1 MPLIQESV
9 YVEIKDDYDGDY
21 VLFAP
26 PPLPGL
32 SFLVCRIPRAPWV
45 ALPNLTLACLHHPP
59 PSLGSQRPLDFLYSI
74 GAKATLG
81 VVVVVDGYGDDD
93 EEENGQGENVME

>member
-1 MPLIQESV
+1 M
-9 YVEIKDDYDGDY
+9 
-21 VLFAP
+21 
-26 PPLPGL
+26 
-32 SFLVCRIPRAPWV
+32 
-45 ALPNLTLACLHHPP
+45 ALPNLTLACLHHHPTPP
-59 PSLGSQRPLDFLYSI
+59 HLGASDLWTSSI

>member
-1 MPLIQESV
+1 MPLIQESA
-9 YVEIKDDYDGDY
+9 YVEIKDDYDGDDVFFY
-21 VLFAP
+21 P
-26 PPLPGL
+26 PFPGL
-32 SFLVCRIPRAPWV
+32 SFLMCRIPRAPWV

-59 PSLGSQRPLDFLYSI
+59 SLGSQRPLDFLYSI
-74 GAKATLG
+74 VAKATLG

>member
-1 MPLIQESV
+1 
-9 YVEIKDDYDGDY
+9 
-21 VLFAP
+21 
-26 PPLPGL
+26 
-32 SFLVCRIPRAPWV
+32 
-45 ALPNLTLACLHHPP
+45 
-59 PSLGSQRPLDFLYSI
+59 LDFLYSI

>member
-1 MPLIQESV
+1 M
-9 YVEIKDDYDGDY
+9 
-21 VLFAP
+21 
-26 PPLPGL
+26 
-32 SFLVCRIPRAPWV
+32 
-45 ALPNLTLACLHHPP
+45 ALPNLTLACSPP
-59 PSLGSQRPLDFLYSI
+59 TLLGSQRPLDFLYSI

>member
-1 MPLIQESV
+1 M
-9 YVEIKDDYDGDY
+9 
-21 VLFAP
+21 
-26 PPLPGL
+26 
-32 SFLVCRIPRAPWV
+32 
-45 ALPNLTLACLHHPP
+45 ALPNLGLLAPPP
-59 PSLGSQRPLDFLYSI
+59 PSLASQRPLDFLYSI

>member
-1 MPLIQESV
+1 MIMMVMMCFL
-9 YVEIKDDYDGDY
+9 
-21 VLFAP
+21 LP
-26 PPLPGL
+26 PP
-32 SFLVCRIPRAPWV
+32 FLVSLSWCV
-45 ALPNLTLACLHHPP
+45 AFQEHLEWPCPTSHWPACTTP

-74 GAKATLG
+74 TPPQKGSGTGAGATLG

>member
-1 MPLIQESV
+1 MVMMCFLLPPLSWS
-9 YVEIKDDYDGDY
+9 
-21 VLFAP
+21 LFLGVSHSMSTLSGLAQPHIGLP
-26 PPLPGL
+26 PP
-32 SFLVCRIPRAPWV
+32 
-45 ALPNLTLACLHHPP
+45 TL
-59 PSLGSQRPLDFLYSI
+59 LGSQRPLDFLYSI

>member
-1 MPLIQESV
+1 MIVMMCFL
-9 YVEIKDDYDGDY
+9 
-21 VLFAP
+21 L
-26 PPLPGL
+26 PPLSWSLFLGVSHSKSTLSGL
-32 SFLVCRIPRAPWV
+32 AQPHIGLLPP
-45 ALPNLTLACLHHPP
+45 ALF
-59 PSLGSQRPLDFLYSI
+59 GSQRPLDFLYSK

>member
-1 MPLIQESV
+1 MSTLSGLAQPHIGL
-9 YVEIKDDYDGDY
+9 
-21 VLFAP
+21 LP
-26 PPLPGL
+26 P
-32 SFLVCRIPRAPWV
+32 
-45 ALPNLTLACLHHPP
+45 TL
-59 PSLGSQRPLDFLYSI
+59 LGSQRPLDFLYSI

>member
-1 MPLIQESV
+1 MIMMVMMCFLLPPLSWS
-9 YVEIKDDYDGDY
+9 
-21 VLFAP
+21 LFLGVSHSQSTLSGLAQPHIGLLAP
-26 PPLPGL
+26 P
-32 SFLVCRIPRAPWV
+32 
-45 ALPNLTLACLHHPP
+45 PP
-59 PSLGSQRPLDFLYSI
+59 PSLGSHRPLDFLYSI

>member
-1 MPLIQESV
+1 M
-9 YVEIKDDYDGDY
+9 
-21 VLFAP
+21 VLSTLTLGCSP
-26 PPLPGL
+26 PPY
-32 SFLVCRIPRAPWV
+32 
-45 ALPNLTLACLHHPP
+45 
-59 PSLGSQRPLDFLYSI
+59 LGASDLWTSSI

>member
-1 MPLIQESV
+1 M
-9 YVEIKDDYDGDY
+9 
-21 VLFAP
+21 
-26 PPLPGL
+26 
-32 SFLVCRIPRAPWV
+32 
-45 ALPNLTLACLHHPP
+45 ALPNLTLACLHHHHPP
-59 PSLGSQRPLDFLYSI
+59 PLGSQRPLDFLYSI

>member
-1 MPLIQESV
+1 MIMMVMMCFLLPPPFLVSLSWCVAFQEHLEWPCPTSHWP
-9 YVEIKDDYDGDY
+9 
-21 VLFAP
+21 AP
-26 PPLPGL
+26 P
-32 SFLVCRIPRAPWV
+32 
-45 ALPNLTLACLHHPP
+45 TL
-59 PSLGSQRPLDFLYSI
+59 LGSQRPLDFLYSI

>member
-1 MPLIQESV
+1 MSHSKSTLS
-9 YVEIKDDYDGDY
+9 
-21 VLFAP
+21 
-26 PPLPGL
+26 GL
-32 SFLVCRIPRAPWV
+32 AQPHIGL
-45 ALPNLTLACLHHPP
+45 
-59 PSLGSQRPLDFLYSI
+59 LGSQRPLDFLYSI